1 MGPARQWELRPFA
14 PTAWGNEGTLPA
26 PQQGDNRGLANSS
39 AQWSGEVQK
48 AGLSNRMSLPALGPS
63 PYLAPDKQEAGALPA
78 AAGSALGC
86 HLAQPEMWR
95 PDHSWRRVQPSP
107 ALPLGGLRETQKCL
121 FGKCTQHAPP
131 PAGRA
136 RGQPVCVSSC
146 EASLS
151 LCCSLLLHSHS
162 ATHLFQL
169 HQPSPYFDLG
179 DPYCR
184 HLRAEYNSLHDPYLQ
199 DYHNRKDNLQNL
211 KNRGLVTEDGKVG
224 LDEA

>member
-1 MGPARQWELRPFA
+1 M
-14 PTAWGNEGTLPA
+14 
-26 PQQGDNRGLANSS
+26 
-39 AQWSGEVQK
+39 
-48 AGLSNRMSLPALGPS
+48 
-63 PYLAPDKQEAGALPA
+63 
-78 AAGSALGC
+78 
-86 HLAQPEMWR
+86 
-95 PDHSWRRVQPSP
+95 
-107 ALPLGGLRETQKCL
+107 CL

-211 KNRGLVTEDGKVG
+211 KNRGLITEDGKVVCTLKEFNEYRQYLTRLKLEREKIKRQKEVG
-224 LDEA
+224 KTWCW